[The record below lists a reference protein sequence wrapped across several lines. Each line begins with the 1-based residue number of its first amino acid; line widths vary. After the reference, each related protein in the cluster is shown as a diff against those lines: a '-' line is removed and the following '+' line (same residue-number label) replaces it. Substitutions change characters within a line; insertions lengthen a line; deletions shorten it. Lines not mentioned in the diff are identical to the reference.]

1 MNVFNLLA
9 QAFAPVLEA
18 IFTFVN
24 NVIPMPF
31 MMTPGRSL
39 ALSNAIFD
47 TLHMLLIP
55 GFIAFVIGLVAGV
68 ILVVCKQGGI
78 LENKVIHF
86 IFDKVVNFFRS
97 LPFVI
102 SIGLLLVLS
111 RFIMGTGSGVKGMY
125 IPLIFSAFPFIA
137 RQVESSLSGLD
148 GGLIE
153 ASIAMGC
160 KPIDIILRVYLK
172 ESIASIARGMTITY
186 ISLIGIIAMA
196 GVVGAGG
203 IGDFAIRFGWKQQIF
218 EATVVSVVIILII
231 VSIVQWIGNYIAKKT
246 TH

>member
-1 MNVFNLLA
+1 MNVFTMLA
-9 QAFAPVLEA
+9 ELFAPVLES
-18 IFTFVN
+18 IFTFIN
-24 NVIPMPF
+24 SFIPMPF
-31 MMTPGRSL
+31 MMYEGRSL
-39 ALSNAIFD
+39 ALSKAIFD
-47 TLHMLLIP
+47 TLHMLIVP
-55 GFIAFVIGLVAGV
+55 GIIAFLIGLIGGV
-68 ILVVCKQGGI
+68 ILVVCKPKGI
-78 LENKVIHF
+78 LENKVLYF
-86 IFDKVVNFFRS
+86 IVDKIVNFFRS

-102 SIGLLLVLS
+102 SIGLLLGLS
-111 RFIMGTGSGVKGMY
+111 RLIMGTGSGVQGMY

-137 RQVESSLSGLD
+137 RQVESALSEID
-148 GGLIE
+148 EGLIE

-203 IGDFAIRFGWKQQIF
+203 IGDFAVRFGWKQRIF
-218 EATVVSVVIILII
+218 EATVVSVVIIILI
-231 VSIVQWIGNYIAKKT
+231 VSMIQWIGNFIAKKT

>member
-1 MNVFNLLA
+1 MNIFTILA
-9 QAFAPVLEA
+9 QAFTPVLEA
-18 IFTFVN
+18 IFSFLN
-24 NVIPMPF
+24 QFIQLPF
-31 MMTPGRSL
+31 MMTPGRSYE
-39 ALSNAIFD
+39 LSKAIFD

-55 GFIAFVIGLVAGV
+55 GIIAFAFGLVAGV
-68 ILVVCKQGGI
+68 ILVVCRKNGI
-78 LENKVIHF
+78 LENKVLYF

-102 SIGLLLVLS
+102 LIGLLLTIS
-111 RFIMGTGSGVKGMY
+111 RFVMGTGSGVKGMY

-137 RQVESSLSGLD
+137 RQVESSLSEID

-160 KPIDIILRVYLK
+160 KPLDIILRVYLK
-172 ESIASIARGMTITY
+172 ESIPSIARGMTITY

-218 EATVVSVVIILII
+218 EATIVSVVIIIII
-231 VSIVQWIGNYIAKKT
+231 VSLIQWIGNTIAKKT